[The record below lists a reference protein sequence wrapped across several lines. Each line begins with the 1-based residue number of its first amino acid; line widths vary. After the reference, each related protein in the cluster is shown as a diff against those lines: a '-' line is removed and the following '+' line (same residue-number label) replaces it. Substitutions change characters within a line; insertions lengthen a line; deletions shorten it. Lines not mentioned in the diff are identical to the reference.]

1 MRLDP
6 VASLR
11 VEVRLEAASPL
22 SPTGSGQRSDL
33 LESKVIQRC
42 HVMSREGNLASP
54 GRQSQH
60 ALLALDQRRG
70 ERGGKNGE
78 PRD

>member
-11 VEVRLEAASPL
+11 VEVRLDAASPL

-33 LESKVIQRC
+33 LESKVIQ
-42 HVMSREGNLASP
+42 GKGLTLPTPDLASP